1 MGRRRRR
8 RRRRGRERKTIEDA
22 RSRSRARGHRRRLRK
37 STPRHLT
44 RHISARRVCV
54 FSSDPLRDLADL
66 GRASPAVVVKSAR
79 GWWAGRLC
87 EDGGAG
93 GDGAGGAHCDG
104 ESGAM
109 GGHDRVA
116 RGCLLDAAPAREE
129 ALQRCLP
136 RGRLPVAPLALPSRQ
151 RGGGPEEP
159 GPGGAVPGGGGRW
172 VRARGMAPTRR
183 LQARDMPRG
192 AREPRNPARDR
203 RDGRRHPTQSP
214 RVSRAAPRAEISRA
228 RAPSRRSDRSHRIRG
243 FPSNRP
249 RPSTPSWKSP
259 EDLDP
264 PRPTPTTDPRNH
276 SAEPPGGR
284 RLPAPRVARS
294 TLTSSNPLAHA
305 PHPSHSSIPRSLAG
319 PVSLGVAQR
328 DARVQLGHE
337 RRHVGF
343 LAVFHPPPP
352 RIGPRFPRR
361 RRGDRPRI
369 RPRQLAPRRRHGGSR
384 RVHQDD
390 PPRSA

>member
-1 MGRRRRR
+1 M
-8 RRRRGRERKTIEDA
+8 
-22 RSRSRARGHRRRLRK
+22 
-37 STPRHLT
+37 
-44 RHISARRVCV
+44 
-54 FSSDPLRDLADL
+54 
-66 GRASPAVVVKSAR
+66 
-79 GWWAGRLC
+79 
-87 EDGGAG
+87 
-93 GDGAGGAHCDG
+93 
-104 ESGAM
+104 
-109 GGHDRVA
+109 A

-192 AREPRNPARDR
+192 AREPA
-203 RDGRRHPTQSP
+203 T
-214 RVSRAAPRAEISRA
+214 PRATAETADDTRHNSRFPRGA
-228 RAPSRRSDRSHRIRG
+228 AHRDLPRA
-243 FPSNRP
+243 RP
-249 RPSTPSWKSP
+249 RPSFRSITPHTGLPIEPTPS
-259 EDLDP
+259 LDAILEVSGR
-264 PRPTPTTDPRNH
+264 PRPTPTHPDDGPTQPP
-276 SAEPPGGR
+276 AEPR
-284 RLPAPRVARS
+284 AASRLPAPRCAFDLAPS
-294 TLTSSNPLAHA
+294 TLAHA

>member
-93 GDGAGGAHCDG
+93 GDGAGGAHRDG

-203 RDGRRHPTQSP
+203 RDGRRHPTQSLAFP
-214 RVSRAAPRAEISRA
+214 ARRRAPRSPA
-228 RAPSRRSDRSHRIRG
+228 RAPSPVIPIDHTAYGASHR
-243 FPSNRP
+243 
-249 RPSTPSWKSP
+249 
-259 EDLDP
+259 
-264 PRPTPTTDPRNH
+264 TDPV
-276 SAEPPGGR
+276 P
-284 RLPAPRVARS
+284 
-294 TLTSSNPLAHA
+294 
-305 PHPSHSSIPRSLAG
+305 
-319 PVSLGVAQR
+319 
-328 DARVQLGHE
+328 
-337 RRHVGF
+337 RRHPGS
-343 LAVFHPPPP
+343 LRKTSTHPD
-352 RIGPRFPRR
+352 RPRR
-361 RRGDRPRI
+361 RTHATTPPSPRAAI
-369 RPRQLAPRRRHGGSR
+369 
-384 RVHQDD
+384 
-390 PPRSA
+390 